1 MFVYGAGGGHEK
13 APSSGGSASVPL
25 NMVAAGIVGVAV
37 DIFCHTQACGQKE
50 RPSVPREWGLAA
62 CVGVWVCT
70 RRKRARGRWA
80 GFRRGPRISSLSSLS
95 IFTML
100 LGGVL
105 RALRPSSLSMS
116 RQLASRAI
124 PCPAALTTA
133 RTLFTTPVS
142 YATSSAPVAS
152 EAAVAALPSRARFAI
167 VQLGSSQ
174 YKVAQDDLICT
185 EKIDLGVGQSL
196 DAKRVLLVGDDGATL
211 IGSPLIEG
219 ACVRMTVEEQG
230 YGKKLVVFKKRRRKG
245 YRRWRG
251 FRSRLTLL
259 RVGEIELPAALE
271 EQMRDDSAGGSG
283 AG

>member
-1 MFVYGAGGGHEK
+1 
-13 APSSGGSASVPL
+13 
-25 NMVAAGIVGVAV
+25 
-37 DIFCHTQACGQKE
+37 
-50 RPSVPREWGLAA
+50 
-62 CVGVWVCT
+62 
-70 RRKRARGRWA
+70 
-80 GFRRGPRISSLSSLS
+80 
-95 IFTML
+95 
-100 LGGVL
+100 
-105 RALRPSSLSMS
+105 
-116 RQLASRAI
+116 
-124 PCPAALTTA
+124 
-133 RTLFTTPVS
+133 
-142 YATSSAPVAS
+142 
-152 EAAVAALPSRARFAI
+152 